1 MNIARLLLLMLPV
14 LLAAGVADEV
24 VRFPDDAGVIDLTK
38 APFNAV
44 GDGKTDCTDAIQK
57 ALDQYAAKNRILYLP
72 KGTYLI
78 SHTLEWGP
86 SKRLNPDKEFKGEWG
101 EVWRLTI
108 LQGESRDKTI
118 IKLADKAAEF
128 QEGGFDEKADRPKG
142 RAMVFTGGW
151 PAQRFRNA
159 VRNLTLDTGRG
170 NPGAIGIQFNASN
183 QGTLHRVKI
192 RSGDGQGTIGLDL
205 GFCGDHGP
213 GAGRHLEIEGF
224 DYGIWSGSM
233 NSMTLWDVTV
243 RKQRKAGIR
252 AWSEELFLNSVL
264 SENSVPALEV
274 GTQYSTYVCVIDG
287 TFRGGA
293 KDQAAVVVLGKPSD
307 RHVFCRDVKIQGYGT
322 TVLVKEKTEANVA
335 SGDLTEWSLHGA
347 KTLFDGDRTTSLRL
361 PMKTAPEVPL
371 PPPGKAWA
379 NPRNFGAV
387 GDGTADDTA
396 GIQKA
401 IDSGASTIYFP
412 GGGTYN
418 FTAITIRASTQRL
431 IGCEAYLN
439 GDKITVAEG
448 TGPLVFERVH
458 PSWGKGRD
466 PELSI
471 EVPRTVIVRD
481 LVGFKTYQRSTGD
494 LFVEDVCATLFLMHP
509 KSKAWCRFF
518 NYEPNRTV
526 GVENHGDLWLLG
538 GKTEHYGPKIMLRKG
553 SRSELLGGFWYASFG
568 DKVAEPGIEVEDGAE
583 LTMAAHRQHSF
594 GSGAWPT
601 WIKATRGVETKVWSN
616 WAVDLLCIGLPAKP

>member
-1 MNIARLLLLMLPV
+1 MAIARVLLVLLPLLLV
-14 LLAAGVADEV
+14 AGEVDEV

-38 APFNAV
+38 EPFNAV

-72 KGTYLI
+72 NGTYLI

-86 SKRLNPDKEFKGEWG
+86 SRRLNPDKKFKGEWG

-108 LQGESRDKTI
+108 LQGENRDRTI
-118 IKLADKAAEF
+118 IRLADNAAEF
-128 QEGGFDEKADRPKG
+128 QDGAWNEKEGRPGG
-142 RAMVFTGGW
+142 RPLVFTGGW

-159 VRNLTLDTGRG
+159 VRNLTLDTGSG

-183 QGTLHRVKI
+183 QGTLHRVRI
-192 RSGDGQGTIGLDL
+192 RSGDGQGTIGLDM
-205 GFCGDHGP
+205 GYCGDHGP
-213 GAGRHLEIEGF
+213 GAGRHLVIDGF

-252 AWSEELFLNSVL
+252 AWGEELFLGDVL

-274 GTQYSTYVCVIDG
+274 GARFTTYACVING

-293 KDQAAVVVLGKPSD
+293 KDQPAVAVLGKPGD
-307 RHVFCRDVKIQGYGT
+307 RHVFCRDVKIQGYGS
-322 TVLVKEKTEANVA
+322 TVLVKDKPEMNVA
-335 SGDLTEWSLHGA
+335 TGDLIEWSLHGA

-361 PMKTAPEVPL
+361 PMKAAPEVPL

-379 NPRNFGAV
+379 NPRSFGAL
-387 GDGTADDTA
+387 GDGKADDTE

-412 GGGTYN
+412 GGGVYN

-448 TGPLVFERVH
+448 TGPLVFERFH
-458 PSWGKGRD
+458 PSWGKGRP

-481 LVGFKTYQRSTGD
+481 LVGFRTYQRSTGD

-509 KSKAWCRFF
+509 QSKAWCRFF
-518 NYEPNRTV
+518 NYEPNQTM
-526 GVENHGDLWLLG
+526 GIENHGDLWLLG
-538 GKTEHYGPKIMLRKG
+538 GKTEHEGPKMLLRKG
-553 SRSELLGGFWYASFG
+553 SRTELLGAFWYASFG
-568 DKVAEPGIEVEDGAE
+568 KKVAEPGIEVEDGAQ
-583 LTMAAHRQHSF
+583 LTMAVHRQHSF
-594 GSGAWPT
+594 GKGAWPT
-601 WIKATRGVETKVWSN
+601 WVKATRGAESKIWNN
-616 WAVDLLCIGLPAKP
+616 WAVDLLCIGAADKP